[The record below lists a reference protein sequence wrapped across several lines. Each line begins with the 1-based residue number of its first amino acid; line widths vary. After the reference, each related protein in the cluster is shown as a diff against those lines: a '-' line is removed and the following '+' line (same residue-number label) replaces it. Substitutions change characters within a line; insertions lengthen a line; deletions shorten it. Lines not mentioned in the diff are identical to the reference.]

1 MKTNLY
7 IVTICD
13 HHNVVV
19 NVGIFIEQAVGGIDT
34 FILRNE
40 SFEVSNTVFICIYIH
55 VYIIYNPLPRR
66 HLG

>member
-1 MKTNLY
+1 MTHRNNRYQVKTNLY

-13 HHNVVV
+13 YHNVVG

-40 SFEVSNTVFICIYIH
+40 SFEASNTVFICIYNI
-55 VYIIYNPLPRR
+55 
-66 HLG
+66 